1 MDDFK
6 FLCYAIKQDKRGS
19 ERAVWDNSMTEIIFD
34 YYASRILF
42 GYYEAGD
49 RLPSIGYIGKQ
60 FQVSAVTVR
69 AALAKL
75 RAEGYIATAERK
87 RATVNCISSSREAAY
102 THSLLARQAGMEDI
116 CAHAGLLF
124 GPIAC
129 FYFEQQDAA
138 SLKRIRS
145 QIKKMKGRPA
155 RQVVLFYSEAM
166 QPLNNALAL
175 NLFWEVVRYLR
186 IPYLKEP
193 ANFDGEDA
201 PAAKHIDRMLALAEA
216 GAAEQAAEEMQLFS
230 MNVMQ
235 AFFRRLKI
243 DKTCP
248 TARPFHFK
256 WQIYRERPQ
265 ACYTLAA
272 DLMDRIDRGVYG
284 QGALLPSCQALAQEY
299 GVSLITMRRTLALL
313 GSFHITETH
322 NGVGTKIISGFK
334 EDPPDFSHWQIR
346 KNLILFLQALQ
357 ICALTCRNVAVHTLT
372 ALEDEDLRTL
382 DGKIQLNLREQLA
395 FMTGATCLQFIGE
408 NSPSPFIREVY
419 HQLNQLLL
427 WGRPLHMLFQSR
439 TNEAEYL
446 SVAAGMQEALRD
458 RDVLSFS
465 DQLSASIAASFN
477 ICQSIFVELGFCKE
491 ELVGTHSF
499 PAVRPSPKDKPE
511 GGDLM

>member
-1 MDDFK
+1 M
-6 FLCYAIKQDKRGS
+6 
-19 ERAVWDNSMTEIIFD
+19 WDNSMTEIIFD

-42 GYYEAGD
+42 GYYAAGD

-69 AALAKL
+69 AALARL

-87 RATVNCISSSREAAY
+87 RATVNCVSSSRAEAAY

-124 GPIAC
+124 VPIAR
-129 FYFEQQDAA
+129 FYFKQQDAA

-186 IPYLKEP
+186 TPYLKEP
-193 ANFDGEDA
+193 ANFDGEDT
-201 PAAKHIDRMLALAEA
+201 PAAKHIDRMLSLAEA
-216 GAAEQAAEEMQLFS
+216 GAAEQAAEEMRLFS
-230 MNVMQ
+230 LNIMQ
-235 AFFRRLKI
+235 TFFRRLKI
-243 DKTCP
+243 DRTSP
-248 TARPFHFK
+248 AAPPFQFK

-322 NGVGTKIISGFK
+322 NGVGTKIVSGFK

-357 ICALTCRNVAVHTLT
+357 ISALTCRNVAMHTL
-372 ALEDEDLRTL
+372 APLGDEDLRAL
-382 DGKIQLNLREQLA
+382 DGRIQQNLKDHLA
-395 FMTGATCLQFIGE
+395 FMAGATCLQFIGE

-419 HQLNQLLL
+419 RQLNQQLL
-427 WGRPLHMLFQSR
+427 WGHPLHMLFQSR
-439 TNEAEYL
+439 TNEADYRR
-446 SVAAGMQEALRD
+446 VAAGMQEALRD
-458 RDVLSFS
+458 RDVLYFS
-465 DQLSASIAASFN
+465 DRLSASIAASFK
-477 ICQSIFVELGFCKE
+477 ICQGLFVELGFGKG
-491 ELVGTHSF
+491 ELVGTHRLSDL
-499 PAVRPSPKDKPE
+499 RPSPIDKPE
-511 GGDLM
+511 GGAQR